1 VKHSSCVSPF
11 ALVLSTIV
19 ILAGCNAQVSHSGPR
34 VSPEATP
41 AQQAALFEPLTKLEG
56 EWTTIDEKGQT
67 VVASVFKTT
76 AGGSAVREVMFPGTA
91 QEMTNMYHLDGP
103 DLVVTHYCAVGNQ
116 PRMRAKAG
124 KPGVLAF
131 TFDDVTNL
139 HDTQGHYMGQL
150 TLTVVD
156 NDTIVEDWRSI
167 VGGQL
172 TDPMRFEMKR
182 KK

>member
-1 VKHSSCVSPF
+1 
-11 ALVLSTIV
+11 
-19 ILAGCNAQVSHSGPR
+19 
-34 VSPEATP
+34 
-41 AQQAALFEPLTKLEG
+41 
-56 EWTTIDEKGQT
+56 
-67 VVASVFKTT
+67 
-76 AGGSAVREVMFPGTA
+76 
-91 QEMTNMYHLDGP
+91 
-103 DLVVTHYCAVGNQ
+103 VTHYCAVGNQ

-139 HDTQGHYMGQL
+139 HDAQGHYMGQL
-150 TLTVVD
+150 TLTLVD